1 MHKIQRTG
9 MQWGYVVI
17 GISFSLEVIVTRISR
32 STSIQCK
39 ITLLRRSSERQLKES
54 GWAGQARRGRDRTP
68 PYSAQALMPNARKMD
83 PRRGNSHAKI
93 PKKWQFEPTNPHARD
108 ARKMTD
114 LGELSCGHAR
124 KIVTIRTRSRNR

>member
-1 MHKIQRTG
+1 MVQGEVQK
-9 MQWGYVVI
+9 VFLK
-17 GISFSLEVIVTRISR
+17 SF
-32 STSIQCK
+32 
-39 ITLLRRSSERQLKES
+39 ITLNMVVVSEIVLATLTLS
-54 GWAGQARRGRDRTP
+54 VISANRTP